1 VTGRDRSPSDGP
13 ITVVH
18 LITTLTQGGAERAMS
33 LLVPGPDEAELRD
46 ERHVVV
52 SLAPGGMFADLLRER
67 GVEVQDLGMRPGR
80 DLIAGSVRLRALLR
94 ELRPDHLIAWMYHA
108 MFLAELVARTL
119 PAERRP
125 TISWMLQGSLHTTA
139 GLPWHT
145 RAIIA
150 LLARR
155 SGTPDAVAINS
166 DTGRAHHEEH
176 GYRPRRWVMVPSG
189 CDTATFCPDAGD
201 RVSVREELGIAPDAL
216 VAVSVARD
224 HPQKDH
230 GTMIAALDRAH
241 DTLPHLELL
250 LIGTRTE
257 RFARNEPGRARI
269 RGLGERGDVTRLLR
283 AADLVVSSSITEGM
297 PNAILEAMATGL
309 PAAVTDVGD
318 CRLAVGDAGAVVAP
332 KDPAALGDALARL
345 GGLSTAE
352 REALGVQARQH
363 IIDSFGV
370 ERARDAYRTLWRDAT
385 ERHATV
391 VDR

>member
-1 VTGRDRSPSDGP
+1 
-13 ITVVH
+13 
-18 LITTLTQGGAERAMS
+18 
-33 LLVPGPDEAELRD
+33 
-46 ERHVVV
+46 
-52 SLAPGGMFADLLRER
+52 
-67 GVEVQDLGMRPGR
+67 
-80 DLIAGSVRLRALLR
+80 
-94 ELRPDHLIAWMYHA
+94 
-108 MFLAELVARTL
+108 
-119 PAERRP
+119 
-125 TISWMLQGSLHTTA
+125 
-139 GLPWHT
+139 
-145 RAIIA
+145 
-150 LLARR
+150 
-155 SGTPDAVAINS
+155 
-166 DTGRAHHEEH
+166 
-176 GYRPRRWVMVPSG
+176 
-189 CDTATFCPDAGD
+189 
-201 RVSVREELGIAPDAL
+201 
-216 VAVSVARD
+216 
-224 HPQKDH
+224 
-230 GTMIAALDRAH
+230 MIAALDRAH